1 MSLHDF
7 EAAPGNAGF
16 YPAYIAARRMRAVG
30 VRELFAMATPDY
42 LEQVVIS
49 GRSRPSASNAERV
62 RFGVFHRP
70 SVTSLIW
77 ATLDLVT
84 VAVAATLAL
93 RFKAD
98 VPSDVHATSLLP
110 FLLHSAQ
117 PRVLAYIAWYGL
129 MVVILARSYGL
140 YGAILNRSGLNEQ
153 RMTVQAALI
162 AGLLLC
168 GTLYLARAEMVSRVV
183 VVLLVIFTTVLLCV
197 RRAIWRKVVYS
208 RYREGLETRNVLIVG
223 AGRVAHA
230 LRNHLESLRH
240 LGFRFK
246 GFVALTEREAESGD
260 ADIIG
265 DVRNCLSLARSLFV
279 DEIFFSVPAEKKLVI
294 ALVEEA
300 RAIGIDVRVVPDLY
314 DGLAWNAPVEYIGQ
328 FPTIPLHRR
337 DLPIG
342 AFLLKRVLDA
352 TGAALAMLLGWPIM
366 LLLIAAIKLDSNGP
380 VFYKAQRIGR
390 KGRTFTCYKFRTMCV
405 DADRMKEDLKHR
417 NERDGILFKITN
429 DPRVTGVGRI
439 LRKYSLDEL
448 PQFYNVLR
456 GDMSLVGPR
465 PPMACE
471 VEQYDLS
478 HLRRLDVL
486 PGMTG
491 LWQVEARQDP
501 SFDSYISLDTAY
513 VENWSLW
520 LDMKIL
526 ARTVG
531 VVFSGT
537 GS

>member
-1 MSLHDF
+1 
-7 EAAPGNAGF
+7 
-16 YPAYIAARRMRAVG
+16 
-30 VRELFAMATPDY
+30 MATPDY
-42 LEQVVIS
+42 LQQVIVS
-49 GRSRPSASNAERV
+49 GRRHGSGRANSAR
-62 RFGVFHRP
+62 RGLFQRP
-70 SVTSLIW
+70 SVTSLVW
-77 ATLDLVT
+77 ASLDALTAT
-84 VAVAATLAL
+84 VAAVMAL
-93 RFKAD
+93 RLRVRSPNHQVF
-98 VPSDVHATSLLP
+98 SMLLTILRNAP
-110 FLLHSAQ
+110 PIWLLYLGWFAVAL
-117 PRVLAYIAWYGL
+117 VLIT
-129 MVVILARSYGL
+129 RSFGL
-140 YGAILNRSGLNEQ
+140 YGPIQNRSGLHEL
-153 RMTVQAALI
+153 RMTVQATMT

-168 GTLYLARAEMVSRVV
+168 GALYLSRGIAVSRAV
-183 VVLLVIFTTVLLCV
+183 VVLMILITGTLLSV
-197 RRAIWRKVVYS
+197 RRAVWRKMEYS
-208 RYREGLETRNVLIVG
+208 RYLQGLETRNVLIVG

-260 ADIIG
+260 ADVIG
-265 DVRNCLSLARSLFV
+265 DVRNTLQLARSLFV

-294 ALVEEA
+294 GLVEEA
-300 RAIGIDVRVVPDLY
+300 RALGIDVRVVPDLY

-337 DLPIG
+337 DFPIG
-342 AFLLKRVLDA
+342 AFLVKRTLDIMVSA
-352 TGAALAMLLGWPIM
+352 TALTLLSP
-366 LLLIAAIKLDSNGP
+366 LLIAIGLAVKFGSMQEDSGGP
-380 VFYKAQRIGR
+380 VFYRAARIGR
-390 KGRTFTCYKFRTMCV
+390 KGRKFSCYKFRTMV
-405 DADRMKEDLKHR
+405 TNADKLKADLEHM
-417 NERDGILFKITN
+417 NERKGVLFKIVN
-429 DPRVTGVGRI
+429 DPRITRVGRV

-465 PPMACE
+465 PPIASE
-471 VEQYDLS
+471 VEQYDLA

-486 PGMTG
+486 PGITG

-520 LDMKIL
+520 LDLKIL

>member
-1 MSLHDF
+1 
-7 EAAPGNAGF
+7 
-16 YPAYIAARRMRAVG
+16 
-30 VRELFAMATPDY
+30 MATPDY
-42 LEQVVIS
+42 LQQVIVS
-49 GRSRPSASNAERV
+49 GRRRSAGRV
-62 RFGVFHRP
+62 NTSSESVFRQP

-77 ATLDLVT
+77 ASLDLMT
-84 VAVAATLAL
+84 VFIAAGLAL
-93 RFKAD
+93 RLRLVGVD
-98 VPSDVHATSLLP
+98 MHASSSVLLQLLRSMP
-110 FLLHSAQ
+110 KVGILYLLWFGLALVFLT
-117 PRVLAYIAWYGL
+117 
-129 MVVILARSYGL
+129 RSYGL
-140 YGAILNRSGLNEQ
+140 YGPIQNRSGLHEQ
-153 RMTVQAALI
+153 RMTLQAALT

-168 GTLYLARAEMVSRVV
+168 GALYLTHEIAVSRVV
-183 VVLLVIFTTVLLCV
+183 VLLVVVITGVLLSV
-197 RRAIWRKVVYS
+197 RRAIWRTMEYS
-208 RYREGLETRNVLIVG
+208 RYRKGLETRNVLIIG

-230 LRNHLESLRH
+230 LRNHLESLQH

-260 ADIIG
+260 ADVIG
-265 DVRNCLSLARSLFV
+265 DVRNTLSLARSLFV

-300 RAIGIDVRVVPDLY
+300 RTAGIDVRVVPDLY

-337 DLPIG
+337 DFPIG
-342 AFLLKRVLDA
+342 AFLMKRVLD
-352 TGAALAMLLGWPIM
+352 TTLSALA
-366 LLLIAAIKLDSNGP
+366 LLLVFPFLMIIGLLVKFGSSGP
-380 VFYKAQRIGR
+380 VFYKAARIGR
-390 KGRTFTCYKFRTMCV
+390 KGRTFNCYKFRTMVV
-405 DADRMKEDLKHR
+405 DADNLREQLAHM
-417 NERDGILFKITN
+417 NEREGVLFKITN
-429 DPRVTGVGRI
+429 DPRITRVGRV

-465 PPMACE
+465 PPIASE
-471 VEQYDLS
+471 VEQYDLA

-486 PGMTG
+486 PGITG

-513 VENWSLW
+513 VENWSFW
-520 LDMKIL
+520 LDLKIL
-526 ARTVG
+526 ARTIE

>member
-1 MSLHDF
+1 
-7 EAAPGNAGF
+7 
-16 YPAYIAARRMRAVG
+16 
-30 VRELFAMATPDY
+30 MATPDY
-42 LEQVVIS
+42 LEQVVVS
-49 GRSRPSASNAERV
+49 GRRRTAVSGTPKV

-77 ATLDLVT
+77 ATVDLVT
-84 VAVAATLAL
+84 VAIAASLAL
-93 RFKAD
+93 CFRED
-98 VPSDVHATSLLP
+98 VPSGVQVTSLP
-110 FLLHSAQ
+110 AFLFHSA
-117 PRVLAYIAWYGL
+117 PARLLVYVAWYGL

-140 YGAILNRSGLNEQ
+140 YGPIPNRSGLNEQ
-153 RMTVQAALI
+153 RLTVQSALV

-168 GTLYLARAEMVSRVV
+168 GTLYLARAEEISRIVV
-183 VVLLVIFTTVLLCV
+183 ILMIVFTVALLCV

-300 RAIGIDVRVVPDLY
+300 RAVGIDVRVVPDLY

-337 DLPIG
+337 ELPIG
-342 AFLLKRVLDA
+342 AYLLKRGLDT
-352 TGAALAMLLGWPIM
+352 TGAAAAMLLGWPFM
-366 LLLIAAIKLDSNGP
+366 LLLIAAIKLDSGGP
-380 VFYKAQRIGR
+380 AFYQAERIGR

-405 DADRMKEDLKHR
+405 NADKLKEDLQHR
-417 NERDGILFKITN
+417 NERDGILFKIAN
-429 DPRVTGVGRI
+429 DPRVTRVGRF

-448 PQFYNVLR
+448 PQFYNVMR

-465 PPMACE
+465 PPMASE

-513 VENWSLW
+513 VENWSFW
-520 LDMKIL
+520 LDLKIL